1 MNSSLLSP
9 FEFLLTT
16 LIDLYL
22 MAVLLRFLLQWS
34 ETDFYNPISQFVV
47 KATNPVLLPL
57 RRVIPSWKGQDN
69 AALVLALGLKMLLVF
84 LFGGLWA
91 GRIGPLGVL
100 FVSVA
105 QLVDMIGN
113 IFIFAIF
120 AQAILSW
127 VTPHG
132 GDPLN
137 RLLYGLTRPVLRPFR
152 KFIPPIGGLDLTP
165 LAAIIA
171 LQFVKMLA
179 VGLLRTFAGM

>member
-1 MNSSLLSP
+1 MNSPLLSP

-57 RRVIPSWKGQDN
+57 RRVVPSWKGQDI
-69 AALVLALGLKMLLVF
+69 AALVLALVLKMLLVV
-84 LFGGLWA
+84 LFGGLWT
-91 GRIGPLGVL
+91 GRIGPLGVVL
-100 FVSVA
+100 ESVA
-105 QLVDMIGN
+105 QLLDMAGN

-127 VTPHG
+127 IAPHG

-152 KFIPPIGGLDLTP
+152 KFIPPVGGLDLTP

-179 VGLLRTFAGM
+179 VGLLRTFAVM